1 MSDSRSANNKRIAK
15 NTMLLYV
22 RMLFLVA
29 VNLYTSRIV
38 LEALGV
44 ADFGIYNVV
53 GGVVAMFALIS
64 GSISAAISR
73 YVTYE
78 LGTGRKER
86 LELIFSTS
94 INILLI
100 IAGVI
105 VVLAETV
112 GLWFLNVKMVFPPG
126 RLAAANWV
134 FQLSILTFVINL
146 ISLPYNASIISHE
159 KMSAFAYISILEAV
173 GKLGIAFLIMLSVP
187 DRLVFYAM
195 LMCVLAIVIRIVY
208 MRYCRDHF
216 AECRY
221 RFVLDRP
228 LLKEMFC
235 FAGWN
240 FIGAGS
246 AMLRDQGGNIVI
258 NLFYGTM
265 VNAAC
270 GIAVQ
275 VNNAIT
281 GFVTNFMTALNPQIT
296 KSYASGDR
304 EYMMTLIFNGARLS
318 FYMLL
323 LVSLPVLLNT
333 RYLLSLWLTVVPEY
347 STLFVQLIL
356 LFAMSESVSTPLIT
370 ATLATGNIRNY
381 QLIVGGLQM
390 LNLPVVYVLLRN
402 GFAPQWVYIVAIII
416 SQACLAA
423 RLVLLRG
430 MIGLDV
436 RRYMTN
442 VYLNVISVG
451 VCAMII
457 PACVRMAL
465 PENFVNFVTVSLVS
479 LVCTALSIYYVGC
492 TRAQRA
498 FVMEKCRKIARDRGL
513 LRKDIQE

>member
-173 GKLGIAFLIMLSVP
+173 GKLGIAFLI
-187 DRLVFYAM
+187 
-195 LMCVLAIVIRIVY
+195 
-208 MRYCRDHF
+208 
-216 AECRY
+216 
-221 RFVLDRP
+221 
-228 LLKEMFC
+228 
-235 FAGWN
+235 GW
-240 FIGAGS
+240 
-246 AMLRDQGGNIVI
+246 
-258 NLFYGTM
+258 
-265 VNAAC
+265 C
-270 GIAVQ
+270 
-275 VNNAIT
+275 
-281 GFVTNFMTALNPQIT
+281 
-296 KSYASGDR
+296 
-304 EYMMTLIFNGARLS
+304 
-318 FYMLL
+318 
-323 LVSLPVLLNT
+323 
-333 RYLLSLWLTVVPEY
+333 
-347 STLFVQLIL
+347 
-356 LFAMSESVSTPLIT
+356 STP
-370 ATLATGNIRNY
+370 
-381 QLIVGGLQM
+381 
-390 LNLPVVYVLLRN
+390 
-402 GFAPQWVYIVAIII
+402 
-416 SQACLAA
+416 C
-423 RLVLLRG
+423 
-430 MIGLDV
+430 
-436 RRYMTN
+436 
-442 VYLNVISVG
+442 
-451 VCAMII
+451 
-457 PACVRMAL
+457 
-465 PENFVNFVTVSLVS
+465 
-479 LVCTALSIYYVGC
+479 
-492 TRAQRA
+492 
-498 FVMEKCRKIARDRGL
+498 
-513 LRKDIQE
+513 

>member
-1 MSDSRSANNKRIAK
+1 MSDNNAANSKRIAK

-44 ADFGIYNVV
+44 SDFGIYNVV
-53 GGVVAMFALIS
+53 GGVVAMFALVS

-73 YVTYE
+73 YITYE
-78 LGTGRKER
+78 LGTGNKER
-86 LELIFSTS
+86 LALIFSTS
-94 INILLI
+94 VNILLI
-100 IAGVI
+100 ISAVI
-105 VVLAETV
+105 VLLAETV
-112 GLWFLNVKMVFPPG
+112 GLWFINVKMVFPPG

-134 FQLSILTFVINL
+134 FQLSIVTFIINL
-146 ISLPYNASIISHE
+146 ISLPYNATIISHE

-187 DRLVFYAM
+187 DRLVFYAI
-195 LMCVLAIVIRIVY
+195 LMCLLAIIVRIVY
-208 MRYCRDHF
+208 MRYCRGHF
-216 AECRY
+216 SECKY
-221 RFVLDRP
+221 RFMIDRP
-228 LLKEMFC
+228 LLGEMFG

-258 NLFYGTM
+258 NLFYGTV

-296 KSYASGDR
+296 KSYASGDHA
-304 EYMMTLIFNGARLS
+304 YMMTLILHGARLS

-323 LVSLPVLLNT
+323 LISLPVLLNT
-333 RYLLSLWLTVVPEY
+333 HYLLSLWLTVVPGY
-347 STLFVQLIL
+347 ATVFVQLIL
-356 LFAMSESVSTPLIT
+356 VFAMSESISTPLIT

-402 GFAPQWVYIVAIII
+402 GFQPQWVYIVAIII
-416 SQACLAA
+416 SQLCLAA
-423 RLVLLRG
+423 RLFLLRG
-430 MIGLDV
+430 MINLNV
-436 RRYMTN
+436 RRYMTK
-442 VYLNVISVG
+442 VYLNVLVVTLCAIVVPG
-451 VCAMII
+451 V
-457 PACVRMAL
+457 VRSLVA
-465 PENFVNFVTVSLVS
+465 EDFVNFVMVT
-479 LVCTALSIYYVGC
+479 LVCVVFTAISIYYVGC
-492 TRAQRA
+492 SRDERQ
-498 FVMEKCRKIARDRGL
+498 FVVAKCRKL
-513 LRKDIQE
+513 LHR